1 MVDRISG
8 DRANVFSFAGQAAA
22 IVMVINNL
30 NLVAKKEPGKKKFCK
45 FVSLII
51 PDKIEV

>member
-22 IVMVINNL
+22 IVKVIKIL
-30 NLVAKKEPGKKKFCK
+30 ILVAKKEPRKKKFCK